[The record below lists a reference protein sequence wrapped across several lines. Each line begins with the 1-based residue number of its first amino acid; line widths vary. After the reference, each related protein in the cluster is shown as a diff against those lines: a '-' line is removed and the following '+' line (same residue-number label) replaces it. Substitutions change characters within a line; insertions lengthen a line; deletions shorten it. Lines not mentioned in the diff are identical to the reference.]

1 MALLTSGLQTSG
13 PQHREKINFC
23 TVSPPG
29 CGTWFG
35 KPRERVPCAPVGGAG
50 ALGHVPVARAQ
61 RAAMGPAVCSA
72 GGGVDL
78 PEEPLRERRPDTQD
92 LSLGCWETPVTT
104 QERSG
109 PSRWTAGL
117 CGMP

>member
-1 MALLTSGLQTSG
+1 
-13 PQHREKINFC
+13 
-23 TVSPPG
+23 
-29 CGTWFG
+29 
-35 KPRERVPCAPVGGAG
+35 
-50 ALGHVPVARAQ
+50 
-61 RAAMGPAVCSA
+61 MGPAVCSA

-104 QERSG
+104 QERSRDN
-109 PSRWTAGL
+109 RWTAGL